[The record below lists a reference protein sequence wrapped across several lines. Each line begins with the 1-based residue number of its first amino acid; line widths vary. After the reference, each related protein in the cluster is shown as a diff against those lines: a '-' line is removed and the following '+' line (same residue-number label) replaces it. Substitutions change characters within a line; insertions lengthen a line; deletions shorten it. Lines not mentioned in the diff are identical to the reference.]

1 MQPVLLLLLPGSSL
15 IQRAQQSDIHST
27 AIHVSWVFCLLCFV
41 RVCLF
46 PGRRKRETGKIHRG
60 KNKQTMCLRWSIDQ
74 IEGCV
79 KYTHTHTHYIAI
91 YIHTLIE
98 YTTGQDLQTDK
109 KRSLAPNQK
118 RICFSFFFPL
128 PNFVHFPIPQ
138 RAQGRATAS
147 ASYKPSG
154 KRARERERESYNFL
168 GEEKKSKSLDDGGGG
183 TSARLTPPPSFA
195 LLPAFA
201 SFLFQKKEKKKKQVA
216 GAMGKAVGPSRQPR
230 TVHALNLRAFLK
242 REKRFYYKEEI

>member
-154 KRARERERESYNFL
+154 KRARERESLIIFW
-168 GEEKKSKSLDDGGGG
+168 EKRKSQRVS
-183 TSARLTPPPSFA
+183 TMAVAVPARGSR
-195 LLPAFA
+195 LLPLLL
-201 SFLFQKKEKKKKQVA
+201 SSPRSRLFYFKKKKR
-216 GAMGKAVGPSRQPR
+216 KK
-230 TVHALNLRAFLK
+230 NKLRAPWA
-242 REKRFYYKEEI
+242 RQSGRVASRGRFTL

>member
-118 RICFSFFFPL
+118 RICFLSFFLSRISFIFL
-128 PNFVHFPIPQ
+128 YRNAHKVEQQHQQVISH
-138 RAQGRATAS
+138 RA
-147 ASYKPSG
+147 KELE
-154 KRARERERESYNFL
+154 RERERES
-168 GEEKKSKSLDDGGGG
+168 
-183 TSARLTPPPSFA
+183 
-195 LLPAFA
+195 
-201 SFLFQKKEKKKKQVA
+201 
-216 GAMGKAVGPSRQPR
+216 
-230 TVHALNLRAFLK
+230 
-242 REKRFYYKEEI
+242 